1 MTRIDFYFNAP
12 DKLGVAA
19 RLAQKAYLAKTRLL
33 IFTRDA
39 QVLTAFDRRLWEV
52 PATGF
57 LPHCR
62 ASDALAPETPV
73 LLTGD
78 PEALPHHDVLLNL
91 DDERHANFSRFERVL
106 EVVSRDD
113 EEDRARARARF
124 RFYKDRGYEIVSN
137 DLAAKEA

>member
-19 RLAQKAYLAKTRLL
+19 KLAQKAYASKARLL

-39 QVLTAFDRRLWEV
+39 RALDDLDKRLWV
-52 PATGF
+52 LPATGF

-62 ASDALAPETPV
+62 AGDPAAGETPV
-73 LLTGD
+73 LLTAD
-78 PEALPHHDVLLNL
+78 AEASPHHDVLLNL
-91 DDERHANFSRFERVL
+91 DDERPANFSRFERLL

-124 RFYKDRGYEIVSN
+124 KFYKDRGYEIKSN
-137 DLAAKEA
+137 DLAKEA

>member
-12 DKLGVAA
+12 DKLAVAA
-19 RLAQKAYLAKTRLL
+19 RLAQKAYASKARLL

-39 QVLTAFDRRLWEV
+39 RTLDDLDKRMWVL

-62 ASDALAPETPV
+62 AGDAIAAETPV
-73 LLTGD
+73 LLTAD

-91 DDERHANFSRFERVL
+91 DTDRPANFSRFERLL

-113 EEDRARARARF
+113 EQDRAQARARF
-124 RFYKDRGYEIVSN
+124 KFYKDRGYEIKSN
-137 DLAAKEA
+137 DLAKEA

>member
-19 RLAQKAYLAKTRLL
+19 KLAQKAYAAKVRLL
-33 IFTRDA
+33 IFSRDA
-39 QVLTAFDRRLWEV
+39 RALDELDKQLWVL

-62 ASDALAPETPV
+62 AGDALAAETPV
-73 LLTGD
+73 LLTAD

-91 DDERHANFSRFERVL
+91 DHERPTNFSRFERLL

-113 EEDRARARARF
+113 EQDRAHARIRF
-124 RFYKDRGYEIVSN
+124 KFYKDRGYKIQSN
-137 DLAAKEA
+137 DLAKEA